1 MSKIE
6 VPIKEKIMTRKRFST
21 AVEVMVSQHKMTYI
35 DAATYI
41 VQERGLDYRSMKRLM
56 TDSLKAKI
64 EAEAKSLNL
73 LRVKKTNK
81 LPV

>member
-1 MSKIE
+1 MN
-6 VPIKEKIMTRKRFST
+6 
-21 AVEVMVSQHKMTYI
+21 YI
-35 DAATYI
+35 DAAAHV

>member
-1 MSKIE
+1 MTEIIE
-6 VPIKEKIMTRKRFST
+6 EKIMTKKRFSL
-21 AVEVMVSQHKMTYI
+21 AVENLVSSHNMNYI
-35 DAATYI
+35 DAAAI
-41 VQERGLDYRSMKRLM
+41 VIQERGLDYRSMKRLM

>member
-1 MSKIE
+1 MTEIIE
-6 VPIKEKIMTRKRFST
+6 EKIMTKKRFSL
-21 AVEVMVSQHKMTYI
+21 AVENLVSSHNINYI
-35 DAATYI
+35 DAAAHVI
-41 VQERGLDYRSMKRLM
+41 QERGLDYRSMKRLM

>member
-1 MSKIE
+1 MTEVIE
-6 VPIKEKIMTRKRFST
+6 EKIMTKKRFSL
-21 AVEVMVSQHKMTYI
+21 AVENVVSSHNMNYI
-35 DAATYI
+35 DAAAYV
-41 VQERGLDYRSMKRLM
+41 VQERGLDYKSMKRLM

>member
-1 MSKIE
+1 MTEIIE
-6 VPIKEKIMTRKRFST
+6 EKIMTKKRFSL
-21 AVEVMVSQHKMTYI
+21 AVENLVSSHSMNYI
-35 DAATYI
+35 DAAAHVI
-41 VQERGLDYRSMKRLM
+41 QERGLDYRSMKRLM